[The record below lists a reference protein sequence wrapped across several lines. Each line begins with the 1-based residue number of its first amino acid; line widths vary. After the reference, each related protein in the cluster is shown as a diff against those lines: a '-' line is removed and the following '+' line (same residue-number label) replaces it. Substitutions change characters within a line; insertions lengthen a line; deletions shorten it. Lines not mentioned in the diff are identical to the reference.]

1 MFLNNCLILS
11 SFLHGCGRLLIGLF
25 RCRIKSEKLMH
36 APLAMGLVGGPAHD
50 KEVRMWES
58 HGTIPNKYRN

>member
-1 MFLNNCLILS
+1 
-11 SFLHGCGRLLIGLF
+11 
-25 RCRIKSEKLMH
+25 MH